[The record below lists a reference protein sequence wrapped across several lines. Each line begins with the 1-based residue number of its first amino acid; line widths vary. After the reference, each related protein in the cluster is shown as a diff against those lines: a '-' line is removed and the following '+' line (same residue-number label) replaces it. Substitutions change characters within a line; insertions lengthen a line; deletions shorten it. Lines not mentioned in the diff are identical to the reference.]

1 MTALGC
7 NFQRCFV
14 FDFGVSPRRAR
25 KLPSVRCASGRSGVE
40 LLRSDELGGCAVKS
54 LTVGVRLIGRRNR
67 RKEIGGPDAHATNR
81 IAEQRRDE
89 LPNLLWR
96 GAFQHVERTNPD
108 HGIGI
113 GEARFGEPT
122 LDGER

>member
-1 MTALGC
+1 MRFRTI
-7 NFQRCFV
+7 
-14 FDFGVSPRRAR
+14 
-25 KLPSVRCASGRSGVE
+25 GVE

-113 GEARFGEPT
+113 GEARFGDADVGRRKVRREFRHVSELLCGT
-122 LDGER
+122 